1 MKWKKCASE
10 GLHVLV
16 GLCSQSDFEID
27 FRGIR
32 RRLKSQTFKT
42 NSWLKSRR

>member
-1 MKWKKCASE
+1 MKWKKCVRE

-16 GLCSQSDFEID
+16 GYYGVCPQSDFEID

-32 RRLKSQTFKT
+32 RRLKE
-42 NSWLKSRR
+42 

>member
-1 MKWKKCASE
+1 MKWKKCVRE

-16 GLCSQSDFEID
+16 GYYGVCLQSDFEID

-32 RRLKSQTFKT
+32 RRLKE
-42 NSWLKSRR
+42 